1 MSRDFDRA
9 QEMVVA
15 SMEYIKVLGFRI
27 RRTEVQ
33 RDDWSHRDRSVA
45 LG

>member
-27 RRTEVQ
+27 RRTEVHAECTDAQ
-33 RDDWSHRDRSVA
+33 TPSMAD
-45 LG
+45 